1 MFKNLVFLVAVLV
14 ASRFIGLPGN
24 FTPLLA
30 LAVFMPRL
38 TDDKRLQYLLPVAL
52 MAFSNL
58 FLEPVNWIILATIL
72 TVFAVTPTVSR
83 HTKSLFWGS
92 VSAIGI
98 WHVAVNGSV
107 WLVSGGSILE
117 TYIAAIPFDFKIAV
131 STGLY
136 VALFHYAENI
146 YKVVS
151 GANSKI
157 LDRLV

>member
-1 MFKNLVFLVAVLV
+1 MFLVVVLV
-14 ASRFIGLPGN
+14 ASRFIGLPAN

-58 FLEPVNWIILATIL
+58 FLEPVNWFILASIL
-72 TVFAVTPTVSR
+72 TVFAVTPTISR

-107 WLVSGGSILE
+107 WLVSGGSLLD
-117 TYIAAIPFDFKIAV
+117 TYVAAIPFDFKIAV
-131 STGLY
+131 STSLY
-136 VALFHYAENI
+136 VALFHCAENI
-146 YKVVS
+146 YAHLSRSNTKL
-151 GANSKI
+151 

>member
-1 MFKNLVFLVAVLV
+1 VFKNLVLLVALLI
-14 ASRFIGLPGN
+14 ASRFIGLPAN
-24 FTPLLA
+24 FSPLLA

-38 TDDKRLQYLLPVAL
+38 TDDKRLQYLLPVGIIAL
-52 MAFSNL
+52 SNL
-58 FLEPVNWIILATIL
+58 FLEPVNWIILATML

-83 HTKSLFWGS
+83 RTKSLFWGS
-92 VSAIGI
+92 VSAIGV

-107 WLVSGGSILE
+107 WLVSGGSLLE
-117 TYIAAIPFDFKIAV
+117 TYLAAIPFDFKLAV

-146 YKVVS
+146 YKLVS